1 MIEKQVCLLFEFT
14 DALLSRKIQPKLL
27 KAVRL
32 CNSIITQNNNTNHH
46 KNSTLRQIYPLE
58 WNGRSENYLILQWR
72 TLRHRRY
79 TGLNDLLKVA
89 YKSVAFN
96 PNSTSKSPTEAS
108 KYAAIWEP
116 LQTC

>member
-1 MIEKQVCLLFEFT
+1 MVRWWGPVAEEKAFE
-14 DALLSRKIQPKLL
+14 
-27 KAVRL
+27 
-32 CNSIITQNNNTNHH
+32 
-46 KNSTLRQIYPLE
+46 LRGLD
-58 WNGRSENYLILQWR
+58 RSENYLILQWR

-108 KYAAIWEP
+108 KYAATWEP